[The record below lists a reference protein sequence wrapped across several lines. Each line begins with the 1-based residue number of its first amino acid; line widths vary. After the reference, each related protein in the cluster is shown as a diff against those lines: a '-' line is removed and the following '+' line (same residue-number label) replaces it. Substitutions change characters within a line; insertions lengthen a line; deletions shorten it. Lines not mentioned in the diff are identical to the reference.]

1 MRKLG
6 SILFLSLWAFLGWAQ
21 DGQSVQKEGSSLA
34 YIIIGAILL
43 IIVVLILY
51 NKQKRKF
58 NH

>member
-6 SILFLSLWAFLGWAQ
+6 GILFLSLWACLGWAQ
-21 DGQSVQKEGSSLA
+21 DGQSVEEEGSSLA

-43 IIVVLILY
+43 IIIIIILY